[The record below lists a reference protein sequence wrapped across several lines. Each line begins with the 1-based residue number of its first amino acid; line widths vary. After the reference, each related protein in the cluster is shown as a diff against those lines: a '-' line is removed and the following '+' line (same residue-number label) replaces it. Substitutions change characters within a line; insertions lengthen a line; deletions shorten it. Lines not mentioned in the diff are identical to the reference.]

1 MAAIGKIRSWGPV
14 LVTVIGLA
22 LFAFIAEELFRSCD
36 SLKNQERQR
45 VGEVLGKKIDVQEFQ
60 NLVDEYTDVIKMTQG
75 RDNLTDAEANQVKDM
90 VWNQFVQNTVIGAEA
105 EKLGLTVT
113 DEEMQQLLQE
123 GTNPMLLQTPFVNQ
137 QTGRFDANSLKQF
150 LAEYDKAKKTDAQM
164 AEQYRSLYNY
174 WTFLEKN
181 IRQQLLAQ
189 KYQALLGACL
199 ISNPIEAQQAYTDET
214 LENSVNLVAFP
225 YSKINDNKV
234 EVTDA
239 DIKAKYEEMKSR
251 FRQVEETRDIKFVDL
266 QVKAS
271 AADRA
276 AIDKNI
282 QELRDQLVT
291 ADDPT
296 EIIRKSASLVPYLG
310 VPLTRSAFPRD
321 IAARLD
327 SLSVGSTSAAI
338 ENKEDNTLN
347 VVKLFSKQQL
357 ADSIEFRII
366 QVARPE
372 LSDTRKAADSIYQA
386 LQGGADFEALA
397 KKYGQT
403 GQKTWMTS
411 REYES
416 APSMDAD
423 TRKYINT
430 LNTAAVNAL
439 NNLEMTNGNVIVQ
452 VTGRTGMNTKY
463 VAAVIKKTIDFSKDT
478 YNAAY
483 NKFSQFVSE
492 SQTLDDLQKNAAKY
506 GYQVQD
512 RQGVRNSEHYI
523 AGIPATRDALKWTFE
538 SKQGSVSPLYECG
551 NNDHLLVVAL
561 NNINGKGYLSY
572 EKNEDLKN
580 YLKSEVL
587 KDKKAEKILADV
599 KNVKNMADARNKGGQ
614 VVRVD
619 QITFAAPAF
628 VQETGA
634 SEPALSGAVAG
645 TKKGAFCPRPIK
657 GNAGIYFVQV
667 LDQTRRADSKYDAK
681 KYEQQAQQ
689 KALQRAGNFMQ
700 ELIMKANITDN
711 RYLFF

>member
-90 VWNQFVQNTVIGAEA
+90 VWNQFIQNTVIGAEA

-113 DEEMQQLLQE
+113 DEEMQQMLQE

-239 DIKAKYEEMKSR
+239 DIKAKYEELKPR
-251 FRQVEETRDIKFVDL
+251 FKQLEESRDIKFVDV
-266 QVKAS
+266 QVAAS

-276 AIDKNI
+276 AINKNI

-291 ADDPT
+291 SDDPT

-310 VPLTRSAFPRD
+310 VPLTRSAFPHD

-327 SLSVGSTSAAI
+327 SLSVGSTSAPI

-347 VVKLFSKQQL
+347 VVKLFSK
-357 ADSIEFRII
+357 
-366 QVARPE
+366 
-372 LSDTRKAADSIYQA
+372 

-416 APSMDAD
+416 APSLDAD

-463 VAAVIKKTIDFSKDT
+463 VAAVIKKTIEFSKDT

-512 RQGVRNSEHYI
+512 RQGVRNSDHYI

-561 NNINGKGYLSY
+561 NNVNDKGYLNY
-572 EKNEDLKN
+572 EKNEDLKS

-599 KNVKNMADARNKGGQ
+599 KNVKSMADARNKGGQ

-619 QITFAAPAF
+619 QITFAAPTF

-667 LDQTRRADSKYDAK
+667 LDQTRRADSKFEAK

-700 ELIMKANITDN
+700 ELIQKANITDN

>member
-1 MAAIGKIRSWGPV
+1 MAAIGKIRSWGPI